1 MFEKQDEIIN
11 KRIAKIELQL
21 KINGENKT
29 FVCAEFKGI
38 LFKKT
43 LRAIKI
49 FENFTTEI
57 TDEGIEELVD
67 YMVEVFDNQFTKEEF
82 YNGIEVS
89 DMFKKMQE
97 TAEIIVDLAKSKI

>member
-1 MFEKQDEIIN
+1 MQ
-11 KRIAKIELQL
+11 KIELQL

-29 FVCAEFKGI
+29 FVCTGIKGI

-49 FENFTTEI
+49 FESFATEI
-57 TDEGIEELVD
+57 TEKGVDELVD

-82 YNGIEVS
+82 YNGVEIS
-89 DMFKKMQE
+89 DMFKKIKE
-97 TAEIIVDLAKSKI
+97 TAEIILDLAGSKI